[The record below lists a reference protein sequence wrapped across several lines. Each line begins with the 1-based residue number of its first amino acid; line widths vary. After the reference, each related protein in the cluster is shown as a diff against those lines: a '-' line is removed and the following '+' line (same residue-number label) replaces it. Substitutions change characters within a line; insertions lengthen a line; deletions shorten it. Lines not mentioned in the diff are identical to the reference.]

1 MLTQKITFT
10 PVDNYKLTNKTSSK
24 KANQVSVS
32 TPEYSSIDYSKIAFG
47 AMYGVK
53 PKKINLDA
61 EKSKLLRQITELL
74 QTEEQDVDAAEMTM
88 KVMRRVMNFFR
99 ESLKKSEKILKEA
112 ELLSENK
119 ALNSQQKFEEIQ
131 KLQKR
136 LSQASKFKYN
146 TDGPKNKKQVAENV
160 DYLLLNRLKSA
171 VVEDDFN
178 LQKVLTDYYSGLKK
192 I

>member
-1 MLTQKITFT
+1 
-10 PVDNYKLTNKTSSK
+10 
-24 KANQVSVS
+24 
-32 TPEYSSIDYSKIAFG
+32 
-47 AMYGVK
+47 
-53 PKKINLDA
+53 
-61 EKSKLLRQITELL
+61 
-74 QTEEQDVDAAEMTM
+74 
-88 KVMRRVMNFFR
+88 MNFFR
-99 ESLKKSEKILKEA
+99 ESLKKYEKILKEA

-119 ALNSQQKFEEIQ
+119 ALNSQQKLEEIQ

-178 LQKVLTDYYSGLKK
+178 LQKVLTDYYSGLKNISK
-192 I
+192 ISVCIRLDNSGKTLYNKGDTAALPQKKGCDVCRRFASTKTRRWAE